1 MRLKLVTLA
10 VSALA
15 ASVLALPATAG
26 PGKGPKKPVPA
37 ACIQAAME
45 TAKTNRETRR
55 AAIKAFHQQ
64 QKAARE
70 AFRSANA
77 NPTADQVKAFREA
90 RKADRKAFLESQR
103 ATAKANHAARKAA
116 LQACVA
122 NA

>member
-1 MRLKLVTLA
+1 VRLKLVTLA

-37 ACIQAAME
+37 ACIQAAKE
-45 TAKTNRETRR
+45 TAKTNREVRR

-64 QKAARE
+64 QKALRE
-70 AFRSANA
+70 QFRAANP
-77 NPTADQVKAFREA
+77 NPTADQIKAFRDA
-90 RKADRKAFLESQR
+90 RKADRKAFFESLR
-103 ATAKANHAARKAA
+103 ATAKANHAAQKAA
-116 LQACVA
+116 LRACVA